1 MGFYAITALINGI
14 TSSILGPLVYLKNR
28 KRFTNKLF
36 ALFCLSV
43 AIWSYAYFLWQISS
57 TEFFAL
63 FWCRVLMAGAIFIPI
78 FYLHFILSW
87 VQKTK
92 EKKKYLIFG
101 YLIFIFFFFSNFTS
115 LFVNNVSPKLVFSFW
130 PNPGILYHP
139 FLVLWIFYAVYI
151 IYFLIKELRTAIG
164 ILRSQLR
171 YILIGTIVGVVG
183 GMTNYFLWYDIPIPP
198 LGNWTS
204 TFYVAIISYA
214 IVKYRLMDIRVAIGK
229 TAVYI
234 FSFATVVGFGLL
246 LAFLN
251 NLLANPFP
259 YYIVFPF
266 VTFFGALIFKPCLKL
281 YEKLASRYFYYTFYS
296 HQKVLGELGEKLT
309 SVLELGKL
317 TSLIADTL
325 IKTMKLDKTGVLL
338 REPKT
343 GDYRIQKIIGF
354 KEENGISLV
363 RDNFLTAYL
372 QRTRKPVVYEE
383 LGLAIR
389 DIKDKTEKEKLED
402 LRANMK
408 RIEAKLCLPLFRENE
423 IMGMIVLGRKL
434 SGEPYSKQDIQLLTA
449 LSNQASI
456 ALENANL
463 YAQVQD
469 LSQNLQKKVDE
480 QTEEIRRAYEVE
492 KKARK
497 ELERLDKAKSQ
508 FMLATQH
515 HLRTPLTS
523 MQGYL
528 DLILQGSFG
537 KIINKKVKEKLAR
550 FRTSTKNLINI
561 VEEILNISQFQ
572 LGRKVVSFESN
583 VPIEPILEEIIS
595 ELMPEAEKKGIY
607 LKLEKPEKLPK
618 IRADAPKLKM
628 AIFNII
634 DNAIKYTEKGGVTV
648 KLEVTDSNLRI
659 LTKDTGIGIGKEQ
672 IKNLF
677 DKLFERGEKAQK
689 LFTTGRGIGL
699 FIASK
704 IIQAHHG
711 KIWAESEGPGK
722 GSTFYIELPINQ

>member
-1 MGFYAITALINGI
+1 MLYAAVTGI
-14 TSSILGPLVYLKNR
+14 LNAISSSILGLFVFLKNPR
-28 KRFTNKLF
+28 HSINRTFGI
-36 ALFCLSV
+36 FCFFL
-43 AIWSYAYFLWQISS
+43 AFWSYSYFFWQISS
-57 TEFFAL
+57 TEEMAL
-63 FWCRVLMAGAIFIPI
+63 FWSRLLMAGAIFIPI
-78 FYLHFILSW
+78 TYLHFVFSFTSVI
-87 VQKTK
+87 KKNITK
-92 EKKKYLIFG
+92 IVLLGG
-101 YLIFIFFFFSNFTS
+101 YFISLLFFASNFTS
-115 LFVNNVSPKLVFSFW
+115 LFVADVRPRLGFKFW
-130 PNPGILYHP
+130 PSAGILYMP
-139 FLVLWIFYAVYI
+139 FLIVWFFFAFYSIVLLLKAYRHSAG
-151 IYFLIKELRTAIG
+151 IK
-164 ILRSQLR
+164 RSQLR
-171 YILIGTIVGVVG
+171 YIAFGTIIGYLG
-183 GMTNYFLWYDIPIPP
+183 GATNYFLWYDIPVPP
-198 LGNWTS
+198 VGNWTI
-204 TFYVAIISYA
+204 TLYVFLVAYA
-214 IVKYRLMDIRVAIGK
+214 IAKYRLMDIRVAIGK

-266 VTFFGALIFKPCLKL
+266 VAFFGALIFKPFLKL

-296 HQKVLGELGEKLT
+296 HQKVLGELGEELT

-317 TSLIADTL
+317 TSLITDTL

-389 DIKDKTEKEKLED
+389 DIKSKAEKEKLED

-508 FMLATQH
+508 FML
-515 HLRTPLTS
+515 
-523 MQGYL
+523 
-528 DLILQGSFG
+528 
-537 KIINKKVKEKLAR
+537 
-550 FRTSTKNLINI
+550 
-561 VEEILNISQFQ
+561 
-572 LGRKVVSFESN
+572 
-583 VPIEPILEEIIS
+583 
-595 ELMPEAEKKGIY
+595 
-607 LKLEKPEKLPK
+607 
-618 IRADAPKLKM
+618 
-628 AIFNII
+628 
-634 DNAIKYTEKGGVTV
+634 
-648 KLEVTDSNLRI
+648 
-659 LTKDTGIGIGKEQ
+659 
-672 IKNLF
+672 
-677 DKLFERGEKAQK
+677 
-689 LFTTGRGIGL
+689 
-699 FIASK
+699 
-704 IIQAHHG
+704 
-711 KIWAESEGPGK
+711 
-722 GSTFYIELPINQ
+722 